1 MIQSFDE
8 IGWNS
13 SSRFW
18 LKNART
24 PLCFIADGLP
34 GPPDVDAEGVARV
47 DLLVED
53 GQLRRIEPTGGTR
66 DGECIDV
73 SGRHIWPC
81 LIDVHTH
88 LDKAHSIDRA
98 ANIDGT
104 FSAALAAAGAD
115 RINWTPEDLQR
126 RMTFGLRCAYAH
138 GVSAIRTH
146 LDSHADQAHR
156 TWETFQQMR
165 ADWAGRIDLQAVSLV
180 PLDDIEGSFGEE
192 LAALVARSKGVFGGV
207 TRASRGDDGL
217 AVHDLAR
224 SLDRLFGLATRHD
237 LDVDLHVDET
247 GDPTSATLSHVAMA
261 AIRHGYE
268 GRVVCGHCC
277 SLAVQP
283 EADALR
289 ILDLVAKAK
298 IAIVSLPAVNMYLQD
313 RQAGRTPRWRG
324 VTLIHEMRERG
335 ISVAIAGDNCRDS
348 FHAYGDHD
356 MLDTFRQGVRVLHLD
371 HPLNDAMALVGPGP
385 SDIAGF
391 AGHGRLKIGA
401 PARLIAFNARS
412 LNEIMSRPQSDRI
425 VFSFGRRIRAQ
436 VPDYSELI
444 EGGTAVRP
452 AVTRREIGA

>member
-1 MIQSFDE
+1 MIQAFDH
-8 IGWNS
+8 IPWS
-13 SSRFW
+13 TSPAFW
-18 LKNART
+18 LKNAKT
-24 PLCFIADGLP
+24 PLCFIDEGLP
-34 GPPDVDAEGVARV
+34 APAEVDSDGAVRV

-53 GQLRRIEPTGGTR
+53 GMLRRIEPASGTR
-66 DGECIDV
+66 DGDCIDV
-73 SGRHIWPC
+73 YGRHVWPC
-81 LIDVHTH
+81 LVDVHTH

-98 ANIDGT
+98 GNFDGT
-104 FSAALAAAGAD
+104 FATALAAASAD

-126 RMTFGLRCAYAH
+126 RMTFGLRCAFAH

-156 TWETFQQMR
+156 TWETFQQIR
-165 ADWAGRIDLQAVSLV
+165 ADWAERIDLQAVSLV
-180 PLDDIEGSFGEE
+180 PLDDIEGGFGEE
-192 LAALVARSKGVFGGV
+192 LAALVARSKGIFGGV

-217 AVHDLAR
+217 GVPDLSR
-224 SLDRLFGLATRHD
+224 SLDRLFGLASRYD
-237 LDVDLHVDET
+237 LDLDLHVDET
-247 GDPTSATLSHVAMA
+247 GDPTSATLSHVATA

-356 MLDTFRQGVRVLHLD
+356 MIDTLRQGVRVLHLD

-425 VFSFGRRIRAQ
+425 VFSLGRRIRER
-436 VPDYSELI
+436 VPDYSELF
-444 EGGTAVRP
+444 EGEPPSRP
-452 AVTRREIGA
+452 RSLGEK